1 MWTSL
6 LSAISTVNNALL
18 NEFKQKLDCGIKQKL
33 KIQLEAK
40 KDFYNEFNQMYGT
53 RIQSLNW
60 SIIIVIIIHS
70 KAHINLIKSVEES
83 FKHRILQILNGMMP
97 K

>member
-18 NEFKQKLDCGIKQKL
+18 NESKQKLDYGIKQKL

-40 KDFYNEFNQMYGT
+40 KDFYNKFNQMYKHT
-53 RIQSLNW
+53 VIKLEHNNCDNHSL
-60 SIIIVIIIHS
+60 
-70 KAHINLIKSVEES
+70 KSAYQ
-83 FKHRILQILNGMMP
+83 FD
-97 K
+97 